1 MPDFEDRIHV
11 WRRGLLAS
19 GVLMEWQAD
28 ELEDHLRTALAA
40 AMTEE
45 QSALR
50 AWRLALERTGEFEL
64 ITAEFKKEQPMNP
77 MSRLLGIALVITV
90 LGLLLGHGP
99 GGLGLFLHL
108 TSLICF
114 LALVFGGLVASFGLK
129 RVGQAFR
136 ASMLGSTPLE
146 IDEVS
151 RFVEVFRTGQRLAWT
166 SGVLLAIIGLLQMMA
181 NLSDPGMIGRGIATA
196 TLSLFYG
203 ALLAE
208 FGFAYARQWLE
219 NRSCFSAVK
228 SGD

>member
-1 MPDFEDRIHV
+1 
-11 WRRGLLAS
+11 
-19 GVLMEWQAD
+19 
-28 ELEDHLRTALAA
+28 
-40 AMTEE
+40 MTEE

-64 ITAEFKKEQPMNP
+64 ITAEFKKEQPMN
-77 MSRLLGIALVITV
+77 RCLGLLGIALVITV

-114 LALVFGGLVASFGLK
+114 PGAGLRGLVASFGLK

-151 RFVEVFRTGQRLAWT
+151 SVRGGLSNGQRLA
-166 SGVLLAIIGLLQMMA
+166 
-181 NLSDPGMIGRGIATA
+181 
-196 TLSLFYG
+196 
-203 ALLAE
+203 
-208 FGFAYARQWLE
+208 
-219 NRSCFSAVK
+219 
-228 SGD
+228 